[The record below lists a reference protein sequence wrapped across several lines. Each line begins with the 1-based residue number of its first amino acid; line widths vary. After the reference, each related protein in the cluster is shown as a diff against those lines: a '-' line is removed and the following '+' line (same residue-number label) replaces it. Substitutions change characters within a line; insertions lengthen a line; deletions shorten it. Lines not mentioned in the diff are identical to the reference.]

1 MMILISAGSTHLK
14 METRVKVFDTFFL
27 KKKHEKKL
35 SSLISLFNHFKMILR
50 LIIILDML

>member
-1 MMILISAGSTHLK
+1 MILISAGSTHLK
-14 METRVKVFDTFFL
+14 METRVKVFDTL

-50 LIIILDML
+50 LIIILDMM